1 MLRQLKQRVVGRN
14 KNPDAP
20 DNGQT
25 RNEDTVNKAEQGK
38 SHAESAPTPVGFWD
52 PSLKHVRN
60 RAFGKWM
67 LTTAFLMAFILAVLS
82 IYWGVFF
89 DVEQRIHHLRIY
101 VVDFDGQAP
110 YNTNPSLV
118 GPTITRMTQ
127 QMLDS
132 SEPTLGFDIRSPSD
146 FDNDPLQVRQAI
158 YNFDA
163 WAAIIINPNAT
174 ALLYSAIATGNTSYD
189 PLGACQLVYQD
200 SRDDTNWYDFIL
212 PIISTYMTQAQSM
225 VGKQWAQMALQN
237 ASDPATLRNI
247 QAVPQAINPAIGFSE
262 FNLRP
267 FYPYTGIPA
276 VSIGLIYLIIIS
288 FFSFSFYLPIH
299 MQYINPKGHPPLKFY
314 QLIIWRWCA
323 TMSAY
328 VFLSLAYSF
337 VSLAFQIN
345 FTHANPVQSQTQV
358 TEVAYGNSPAY
369 SNGTFPVYWMLNFF
383 GMIALG
389 LACENVAMVV
399 GAPWMG
405 LWLIFWVIT
414 NVSTAFYDIEIAPG
428 FYRWGYAWPLHS
440 VVEGSRQILFD
451 LHPRLGLDFGI
462 LIAWGAVNTA
472 FFPICC
478 WFQRWKNKRQIHE
491 YWPME

>member
-1 MLRQLKQRVVGRN
+1 
-14 KNPDAP
+14 
-20 DNGQT
+20 
-25 RNEDTVNKAEQGK
+25 
-38 SHAESAPTPVGFWD
+38 
-52 PSLKHVRN
+52 
-60 RAFGKWM
+60 
-67 LTTAFLMAFILAVLS
+67 MAFILAVLS

-89 DVEQRIHHLRIY
+89 DVEQRLNHLSVY

-110 YNTNPSLV
+110 YNTNPPFV
-118 GPTITRMTQ
+118 GPIITQMTQ
-127 QMLDS
+127 QMIDS
-132 SEPTLGFDIRSPSD
+132 RKPTLGFDIRSPAE
-146 FDNDPLQVRQAI
+146 FNNDPLEVRQAI

-163 WAAIIINPNAT
+163 WAAVIINPNAT
-174 ALLYSAIATGNTSYD
+174 ALLYSAVATGNSSYD
-189 PLGACQLVYQD
+189 PMGTCQLVYQD
-200 SRDDTNWYDFIL
+200 SRDDTNWYDFML
-212 PIISTYMTQAQSM
+212 PIISTYMTHAQST
-225 VGKQWAQMALQN
+225 VGQQWAQLVLQN
-237 ASDPATLRNI
+237 ASNPAILSNI
-247 QAVPQAINPAIGFSE
+247 RSVPQAINPAIGFSE

-314 QLIIWRWCA
+314 QLIVWRWCA

-337 VSLAFQIN
+337 VSMAFQIN
-345 FTHANPVQSQTQV
+345 FTHPNPIQSETQV
-358 TEVAYGNSPAY
+358 TTVAFGNPPAY
-369 SNGTFPVYWMLNFF
+369 SNGTFLVYWMLNFF

-414 NVSTAFYDIEIAPG
+414 NVSTSFYDIEIAPA

-440 VVEGSRQILFD
+440 STY
-451 LHPRLGLDFGI
+451 
-462 LIAWGAVNTA
+462 TA
-472 FFPICC
+472 KG
-478 WFQRWKNKRQIHE
+478 WFHSDC
-491 YWPME
+491 

>member
-1 MLRQLKQRVVGRN
+1 MLRRLKQRVVGS
-14 KNPDAP
+14 KNAS
-20 DNGQT
+20 NTASHGQT
-25 RNEDTVNKAEQGK
+25 NREEPARDAEQGK
-38 SHAESAPTPVGFWD
+38 PHSEPPTPVGFWD
-52 PSLKHVRN
+52 SSLKHVRN
-60 RAFGKWM
+60 RAFGKWII
-67 LTTAFLMAFILAVLS
+67 TTVFLMAFILAVLS

-89 DVEQRIHHLRIY
+89 QVQHRLNHLIVY
-101 VVDFDGQAP
+101 VVDFDGLSP
-110 YNTNPSLV
+110 YNTNPPLV
-118 GPTITRMTQ
+118 GPTITQMTQ
-127 QMLDS
+127 QMLTS
-132 SEPTLGFDIRSPSD
+132 GEPTLGFSVRSPSE
-146 FDNDPLQVRQAI
+146 FNNDPIQVRQAI

-174 ALLYSAIATGNTSYD
+174 SLLYSAISTGNTSYD

-212 PIISTYMTQAQSM
+212 PIISAYMTQAQSM
-225 VGKQWAQMALQN
+225 VGTQWAQTALQN
-237 ASDPATLRNI
+237 ASDTETLRNI

-299 MQYINPKGHPPLKFY
+299 MQYLNPKGHPPLKFY

-323 TMSAY
+323 TISAY

-337 VSLAFQIN
+337 VSIAFQIN
-345 FTHANPVQSQTQV
+345 FTRANPVQSETQV
-358 TEVAYGNSPAY
+358 TDIAYGNPPAY
-369 SNGTFPVYWMLNFF
+369 GNGTFPVYWMLNFF

-389 LACENVAMVV
+389 LACENVAMIV

-405 LWLIFWVIT
+405 CWLIFWVIT
-414 NVSTAFYDIEIAPG
+414 NVSTAFYDIEIAPS

-440 VVEGSRQILFD
+440 VVEGSRQILFN
-451 LHPRLGLDFGI
+451 LHPRIGLDFGI
-462 LIAWGAVNTA
+462 LIAWGAANTA
-472 FFPICC
+472 FFPVCC
-478 WFQRWKNKRQIHE
+478 WFQRWKSKKHVTE
-491 YWPME
+491 YWVAD